1 MPKKKQL
8 NREIEIKKYGKDAW
22 LFNIYG
28 EVPVLDKRGKPSKNA
43 GEIVV
48 METRYPGPVPQ
59 LAKSLLEYCLNDHE
73 LKLTLKEKKEME
85 AMAIQLRDYLEVVV
99 NKAADRV
106 IEALNDKIFEITK
119 VK

>member
-1 MPKKKQL
+1 MAKKKQL
-8 NREIEIKKYGKDAW
+8 NREIEIEKYGKQAW
-22 LFNIYG
+22 LYRILG
-28 EVPVLDKRGKPSKNA
+28 EAPALDKRGKPNKKA

-48 METRYPGPVPQ
+48 IDTRYPGPVPQ
-59 LAKSLLEYCLNDHE
+59 LAKSLLDYCLNDHE

-85 AMAIQLRDYLEVVV
+85 AMAIELRDYLEDVV